1 MVGEMYIAQRGYRE
15 AGRILYTKTLYV
27 RNFFENKSKREKC
40 KHGFNSLL
48 NWRL

>member
-15 AGRILYTKTLYV
+15 TGRIFIKKPQYV
-27 RNFFENKSKREKC
+27 RIFFENISKREKC
-40 KHGFNSLL
+40 EHRFNILL